1 MVVKQ
6 IIKNFLPPIALDA
19 YRKILKG
26 KNENIFKGGFD
37 SWLCAVSNSTGYN
50 DQKIFDKVLK
60 ASLSI
65 KDRDDKYE
73 RDSIIFEGNDYPWS
87 VLGPLLWIAHK
98 FNGTLSVIDYGGSL
112 GNVFFRSSKV
122 LESLDSVNWVVIE
135 QEKFCNAGREYFE
148 NDKIIFY
155 ENIDEP
161 LKSQSIN
168 VALFSSSLQYLE
180 NPYEILLKLINSNI
194 KYFIFDRTPFSNCE
208 SDRVVV
214 QRVPSEIYSASYP
227 MWIFSRKKFEK
238 FLEFSNARYLT
249 KSIAL
254 EGAQATSDAIN
265 FSFENL
271 VIEIP
276 NDK

>member
-1 MVVKQ
+1 MVVRQ
-6 IIKNFLPPIALDA
+6 IIKKLLPPIALDV
-19 YRKILKG
+19 YRGILKG
-26 KNENIFKGGFD
+26 KHENIFKGGFD
-37 SWLCAVSNSTGYN
+37 NWSDAASNSTGYS
-50 DQKIFDKVLK
+50 DQKIFDKVLS

-65 KDRDDKYE
+65 VGRDDKYE

-87 VLGPLLWIAHK
+87 MLGPLLWIAQK
-98 FNGTLSVIDYGGSL
+98 FDGALSVIDYGGSL
-112 GNVFFRSSKV
+112 GNLYFRSSKV

-135 QEKFCNAGREYFE
+135 QENFCNAGRKYFE
-148 NDKIIFY
+148 NNKLTFY
-155 ENIDEP
+155 DNIDEA
-161 LKSQSIN
+161 LKNQSTN

-238 FLEFSNARYLT
+238 FIEFSNAKYLT
-249 KSIAL
+249 KSVAL
-254 EGAQATSDAIN
+254 EGAQATSNAII
-265 FSFENL
+265 FSFEN
-271 VIEIP
+271 VAIEIS